1 MWREYSFFKY
11 NCLSCMLSAKTAKVD
26 RIRIRL
32 YIRAMNNTSFDNVS
46 LQQVNEKIT
55 QRFIT
60 AVYGWMVAALAI
72 SGAAAFAVFNSQA
85 LFSLIF
91 GSRFTFFGLIIAE
104 IALVFMLTAGIRKM
118 SFTAA
123 AVAFIA
129 YSLVNG
135 LTLSSI
141 LFLYTG
147 TSVVRIFI
155 ITALM
160 FGAMSIY
167 GATTGSNLQSA
178 GKYLMM
184 GLIGIVIASLINIF
198 LRSSSFDW
206 LISFVTVGVFTGLTA
221 YDSQKITQAAKYAQ
235 DNETY
240 KKVAVIGALELYLDF
255 VNIFL
260 ALLRLFGKRR

>member
-1 MWREYSFFKY
+1 
-11 NCLSCMLSAKTAKVD
+11 
-26 RIRIRL
+26 
-32 YIRAMNNTSFDNVS
+32 MNNTSFDNIS
-46 LQQVNEKIT
+46 LQQANEKIT

-72 SGAAAFAVFNSQA
+72 SGVAAFSVFTNEA
-85 LFSLIF
+85 LFSFIF
-91 GSRFTFFGLIIAE
+91 GNRFTFFGLLIAE
-104 IALVFMLTAGIRKM
+104 VALVFILTAGIRKM
-118 SFTAA
+118 SFAA
-123 AVAFIA
+123 AAASFIV
-129 YSLVNG
+129 YSLING

-141 LFLYTG
+141 LFVYTG
-147 TSVVRIFI
+147 TSVVRIFV

-160 FGAMSIY
+160 FGTMSIY
-167 GATTGSNLQSA
+167 GATTRSNLQSA

-184 GLIGIVIASLINIF
+184 GVIGIVIASLINIF
-198 LRSSSFDW
+198 MRSSSLDW

-221 YDSQKITQAAKYAQ
+221 YDSQKIAQTAQYAQ
-235 DNETY
+235 DNEDY

>member
-1 MWREYSFFKY
+1 
-11 NCLSCMLSAKTAKVD
+11 
-26 RIRIRL
+26 
-32 YIRAMNNTSFDNVS
+32 MNNTSFDNVS
-46 LQQVNEKIT
+46 LQQANEKIT

-85 LFSLIF
+85 LFTFIF
-91 GSRFTFFGLIIAE
+91 GSRFTFYGLILAE
-104 IALVFMLTAGIRKM
+104 FALVFILTAGIRKM

-123 AVAFIA
+123 AAAFIA
-129 YSLVNG
+129 YSVING

-141 LFLYTG
+141 LFIYTH
-147 TSVVRIFI
+147 TSIARIFV
-155 ITALM
+155 ITGLM

-167 GATTGSNLQSA
+167 GATTRSNLQSA

-184 GLIGIVIASLINIF
+184 GLIGIVIASLVNFF
-198 LRSSSFDW
+198 LHSSSLDW

-221 YDSQKITQAAKYAQ
+221 YDSQKIAQVAHYAQ
-235 DNETY
+235 DTEDY

-255 VNIFL
+255 INIFL